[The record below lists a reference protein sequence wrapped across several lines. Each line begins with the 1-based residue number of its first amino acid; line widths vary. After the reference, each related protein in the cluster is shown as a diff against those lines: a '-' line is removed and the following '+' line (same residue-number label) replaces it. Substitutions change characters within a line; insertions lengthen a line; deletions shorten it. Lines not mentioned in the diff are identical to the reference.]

1 MKRDTLAALRRLPRA
16 LAFTARFSRDRA
28 GVAAIEFGF
37 IATFLA
43 FAGLNAADLAIYE
56 RDRLQVENAAQMG
69 AQAAFVQ
76 CPLVDVPA
84 TINCPDMSSHVTTAV
99 QSTGL
104 GASVTLADGSPSEG
118 MYCVNSSG
126 QLQYVSDVYSRPDD
140 CTSVGTPT
148 NTPSDYVLVQVNY
161 TYAPLFGFSAANLLS
176 TTITKTAWVRL
187 G

>member
-1 MKRDTLAALRRLPRA
+1 MALRALTEFCQFARA
-16 LAFTARFSRDRA
+16 RAFTARFRHDRA

-37 IATFLA
+37 IATFLC

-69 AQAAFVQ
+69 AQAAFAT
-76 CPLVDVPA
+76 CPLDMVPA
-84 TINCPDMSSHVTTAV
+84 TLDCPGMNTAVTTAV

-104 GASVTLADGSPSEG
+104 GASVSVASGYPSEG

-126 QLQYVSDVYSRPDD
+126 ALVYVSDVNNRPND
-140 CTSVGTPT
+140 CNSVGTPS
-148 NTPSDYVLVQVNY
+148 NVPSDYLLVRVNY
-161 TYAPLFGFSAANLLS
+161 TYAPLFGFSAANLLG
-176 TTITKTAWVRL
+176 TTITKTAWVRM

>member
-1 MKRDTLAALRRLPRA
+1 MTVQALNAFRR
-16 LAFTARFSRDRA
+16 FARVRSFARQFSHDRA
-28 GVAAIEFGF
+28 GLAAIEFGF

-84 TINCPDMSSHVTTAV
+84 TINCPTMNASVSNAV

-104 GASVTLADGSPSEG
+104 GASVSLADGYPSEG
-118 MYCVNSSG
+118 MYCVDSTG
-126 QLQYVSDVYSRPDD
+126 VLVYVSDVYNRPND
-140 CTSVGTPT
+140 CTNVGTPS
-148 NTPSDYVLVQVNY
+148 NVPS
-161 TYAPLFGFSAANLLS
+161 T
-176 TTITKTAWVRL
+176 
-187 G
+187 